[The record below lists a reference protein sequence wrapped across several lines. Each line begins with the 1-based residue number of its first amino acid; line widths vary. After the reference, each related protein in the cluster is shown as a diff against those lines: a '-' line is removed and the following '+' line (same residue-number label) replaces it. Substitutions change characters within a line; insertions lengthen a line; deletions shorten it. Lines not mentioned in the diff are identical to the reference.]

1 MNDLLISLG
10 IVHWKS
16 VVGTLLLP
24 PMPLLLLALLGVLL
38 LPRWRGLGR
47 ALVLIAVLGLWAVCT
62 NGVGHVLIEALTRP
76 PPALSAERITSLV
89 RAPKTAILVL
99 GAGRRLEAPEYGAAD
114 LSLLT
119 LDRLRYG
126 LWLARQTRL
135 PVGFSG
141 GIGHGSPGGATESD
155 AARLVAQRDFGMTLR
170 WLEARARDT
179 NENAR
184 YSVAMLRADGI
195 EQVLLVTHGFHQRR
209 ALTAFNRA
217 IRQADV
223 PMRVIAAP
231 MGLQRPLG
239 WELGDWLPNAGG
251 LEMTR
256 WALHEWLGRLAGA

>member
-1 MNDLLISLG
+1 MNEWLISLG
-10 IVHWKS
+10 IEHWKG

-24 PMPLLLLALLGVLL
+24 PMPLLALALFGILL

-47 ALVLIAVLGLWAVCT
+47 ALVLIAVLGLWAACT
-62 NGVGHVLIEALTRP
+62 TGVGRLLIDSLTRP
-76 PPALSAERITSLV
+76 PPALSPAGIAGLT

-99 GAGRRLEAPEYGAAD
+99 GAGRKLEAPEYGAVD
-114 LSLLT
+114 LSPLT
-119 LDRLRYG
+119 LERLRYG

-135 PVGFSG
+135 PVGYSG
-141 GIGHGSPGGATESD
+141 GIGHGSPDGPTEAD

-184 YSVAMLRADGI
+184 YSVAMLHADGI

-209 ALTAFNRA
+209 AFTAFNRA
-217 IRQADV
+217 IRQAGIT
-223 PMRVIAAP
+223 MRVIAAP
-231 MGLQRPLG
+231 MGLQRPMG
-239 WELGDWLPNAGG
+239 WELSDWLPNAEG
-251 LEMTR
+251 LAMTR

>member
-10 IVHWKS
+10 IEHWKGM
-16 VVGTLLLP
+16 VGTLLLP
-24 PMPLLLLALLGVLL
+24 PMPLLLLALIGAVLMR
-38 LPRWRGLGR
+38 RWVGLGR

-62 NGVGHVLIEALTRP
+62 TGVGHVLIEALTRP
-76 PPALSAERITSLV
+76 PPALSTERITSLV

-99 GAGRRLEAPEYGAAD
+99 GAGRKLEAPEYGTVD
-114 LSLLT
+114 LLPLT

-135 PVGFSG
+135 PVGYSG
-141 GIGHGSPGGATESD
+141 GIGHGSPDGATESD

-209 ALTAFNRA
+209 ALVAFDRA
-217 IRQADV
+217 IRQAGIT
-223 PMRVIAAP
+223 MRVVAAP
-231 MGLQRPLG
+231 MGLRRPLG
-239 WELGDWLPNAGG
+239 WELGDWLPNAEG
-251 LEMTR
+251 LAMTR